1 MVNKKN
7 EIEPINLFDRVEKIY
22 VRFKLSENKDKWQ
35 RWVSKTKKDWVM
47 THEALTLKEV
57 MEYQEQVINI
67 NFRKFFN
74 MITKK

>member
-1 MVNKKN
+1 MVNNKKEN
-7 EIEPINLFDRVEKIY
+7 NPINLFDRVEKIY
-22 VRFKLSENKDKWQ
+22 VRFKLSENKDKWE

-57 MEYQEQVINI
+57 VQFQEQVIND
-67 NFRKFFN
+67 NFRKFFD